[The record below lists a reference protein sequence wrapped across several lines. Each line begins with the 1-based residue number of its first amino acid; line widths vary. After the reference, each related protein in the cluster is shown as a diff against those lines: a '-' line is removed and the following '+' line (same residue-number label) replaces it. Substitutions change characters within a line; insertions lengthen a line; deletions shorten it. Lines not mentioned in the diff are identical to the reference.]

1 MMTRPRLDPRV
12 AGSRCHHQG
21 GGESGDHDP
30 PRDGGGGDGES
41 HQCDNQQQD
50 GGHQWPPADIS
61 IVTREM
67 CHNSR
72 SLPRAPPP
80 PAC

>member
-1 MMTRPRLDPRV
+1 MRHVATAELQTVMTRPRLDPRV

-30 PRDGGGGDGES
+30 PRDGADGES

-50 GGHQWPPADIS
+50 GGRQQIS
-61 IVTREM
+61 A
-67 CHNSR
+67 S
-72 SLPRAPPP
+72 
-80 PAC
+80 

>member
-1 MMTRPRLDPRV
+1 MTRPRLDPLV
-12 AGSRCHHQG
+12 AGSRCHHRR

-30 PRDGGGGDGES
+30 PRDGDGGGDDGETVISVTIS
-41 HQCDNQQQD
+41 H
-50 GGHQWPPADIS
+50 WPPADIS

-67 CHNSR
+67 CHNGR
-72 SLPRAPPP
+72 SLPHAPPL